1 MVDEE
6 MDVVAAAIIN
16 DGKVL
21 ITQRKTGSHMADK
34 WELPGGKV
42 EKGEKPQQAVVREIR
57 EELGF
62 EVQAERIFNR
72 DEHIYNVDGKKRRVK
87 LITFLCSI
95 QSGEPKCIGCQSF
108 RWIRPQELK
117 KYDFADADKDVI
129 EKIARRSQF

>member
-6 MDVVAAAIIN
+6 MEVVAAAIIAE
-16 DGKVL
+16 GKVL
-21 ITQRKTGSHMADK
+21 ITQRKEGAYMAGK

-42 EKGEKPQQAVVREIR
+42 EAGEKPAQAIAREIM

-62 EVQAERIFNR
+62 SVQAEKVFNR
-72 DEHIYNVDGKKRRVK
+72 NEHIYNVEGKRRRVK

-95 QSGEPKCIGCQSF
+95 QSGEPKCIGCQTF

-117 KYDFADADKDVI
+117 KYDFVDADKDVI